1 MPRLQILQ
9 HKSYHPYLEKNK
21 ERVRQ
26 DEARA
31 REEELAEEQKRL
43 DNVGT
48 IVQNTPISECSSQTQ
63 QEAEHR
69 LTLLRRRANSPT
81 IHDQQEED
89 LPSTS
94 SRYADD
100 SASTLLEKHRQKKL
114 KEEKRERKKR
124 ERLDFDFPSQSDRKR
139 EKSDI
144 VDHADL
150 QEGGHFNFFAQ
161 FEKESNHKP
170 EPTLAEVAKKKK
182 EQEKDPF
189 TVCLSR
195 PERET
200 NPWYTD
206 PDMRRYEEK
215 EVGEEAEVR
224 RDRERRKDA
233 RAKNRNDPLTNIDAL
248 FASHSSTSRNG
259 TSISKSV
266 SLKSSSARNSTK
278 GNANQSERQRALAML
293 AKSKP
298 RVENWMDTPS
308 TAYSGSRNWADDW
321 ERAKDQ
327 AGRRF
332 FDSK

>member
-1 MPRLQILQ
+1 M
-9 HKSYHPYLEKNK
+9 
-21 ERVRQ
+21 
-26 DEARA
+26 
-31 REEELAEEQKRL
+31 
-43 DNVGT
+43 
-48 IVQNTPISECSSQTQ
+48 
-63 QEAEHR
+63 
-69 LTLLRRRANSPT
+69 
-81 IHDQQEED
+81 
-89 LPSTS
+89 
-94 SRYADD
+94 
-100 SASTLLEKHRQKKL
+100 

-124 ERLDFDFPSQSDRKR
+124 EGLDFDFPSQSDRKR

-161 FEKESNHKP
+161 FEKVSTFCDLMSIKHSLPESQESNHKP

-189 TVCLSR
+189 TVYLSH

>member
-1 MPRLQILQ
+1 M
-9 HKSYHPYLEKNK
+9 
-21 ERVRQ
+21 
-26 DEARA
+26 
-31 REEELAEEQKRL
+31 
-43 DNVGT
+43 
-48 IVQNTPISECSSQTQ
+48 
-63 QEAEHR
+63 
-69 LTLLRRRANSPT
+69 
-81 IHDQQEED
+81 
-89 LPSTS
+89 
-94 SRYADD
+94 
-100 SASTLLEKHRQKKL
+100 

-161 FEKESNHKP
+161 FEKVSTLCGLMRIKHSLPESQELNHKP
-170 EPTLAEVAKKKK
+170 ELTLAEVAKKKK

-189 TVCLSR
+189 TVYLSR

-248 FASHSSTSRNG
+248 FASHSSASRNG

-266 SLKSSSARNSTK
+266 SLNSSFARNSTK
-278 GNANQSERQRALAML
+278 GNANQSERQRALATL

>member
-1 MPRLQILQ
+1 M
-9 HKSYHPYLEKNK
+9 
-21 ERVRQ
+21 
-26 DEARA
+26 
-31 REEELAEEQKRL
+31 
-43 DNVGT
+43 
-48 IVQNTPISECSSQTQ
+48 
-63 QEAEHR
+63 
-69 LTLLRRRANSPT
+69 
-81 IHDQQEED
+81 
-89 LPSTS
+89 
-94 SRYADD
+94 
-100 SASTLLEKHRQKKL
+100 

-161 FEKESNHKP
+161 FEKELNHKP
-170 EPTLAEVAKKKK
+170 ELTLAEVAKKKK

-189 TVCLSR
+189 TVYLSR

-248 FASHSSTSRNG
+248 FASHSSASRNG

-266 SLKSSSARNSTK
+266 SLNSSFARNSTK

>member
-1 MPRLQILQ
+1 M
-9 HKSYHPYLEKNK
+9 
-21 ERVRQ
+21 
-26 DEARA
+26 
-31 REEELAEEQKRL
+31 
-43 DNVGT
+43 
-48 IVQNTPISECSSQTQ
+48 
-63 QEAEHR
+63 
-69 LTLLRRRANSPT
+69 
-81 IHDQQEED
+81 
-89 LPSTS
+89 
-94 SRYADD
+94 
-100 SASTLLEKHRQKKL
+100 LEKHRQKKL
-114 KEEKRERKKR
+114 KEEKRERKNR
-124 ERLDFDFPSQSDRKR
+124 ERLDFDFPSQSDRKQ

-161 FEKESNHKP
+161 FEKVSTFCGLVSIKHSLPESQELNHKP
-170 EPTLAEVAKKKK
+170 ELTLAEVAQKKKD
-182 EQEKDPF
+182 QEKDPF
-189 TVCLSR
+189 TVYLSR

-215 EVGEEAEVR
+215 EVGEEAKVR

-248 FASHSSTSRNG
+248 FASHSSASRNG
-259 TSISKSV
+259 ISISKSV
-266 SLKSSSARNSTK
+266 SLNSSSARNSTK
-278 GNANQSERQRALAML
+278 GNANQSERQRAWAML

-298 RVENWMDTPS
+298 RVENWTDTPS

>member
-1 MPRLQILQ
+1 M
-9 HKSYHPYLEKNK
+9 
-21 ERVRQ
+21 
-26 DEARA
+26 
-31 REEELAEEQKRL
+31 
-43 DNVGT
+43 
-48 IVQNTPISECSSQTQ
+48 
-63 QEAEHR
+63 
-69 LTLLRRRANSPT
+69 
-81 IHDQQEED
+81 
-89 LPSTS
+89 
-94 SRYADD
+94 
-100 SASTLLEKHRQKKL
+100 LEKHRQKKL
-114 KEEKRERKKR
+114 KEEKRERKNR

-161 FEKESNHKP
+161 FEKELNHKP
-170 EPTLAEVAKKKK
+170 ELTLAEVAQKKKD
-182 EQEKDPF
+182 QEKDPF
-189 TVCLSR
+189 TVYLSR

-215 EVGEEAEVR
+215 EVGEEAKVR

-248 FASHSSTSRNG
+248 FASHSSASRNG

-266 SLKSSSARNSTK
+266 SLNSSSARNSTK
-278 GNANQSERQRALAML
+278 GNANQSERQRAWAML

-298 RVENWMDTPS
+298 RVENWTDTPS

>member
-31 REEELAEEQKRL
+31 REEELAKEQQRL
-43 DNVGT
+43 DN
-48 IVQNTPISECSSQTQ
+48 
-63 QEAEHR
+63 EAEHR

-161 FEKESNHKP
+161 FEKELNHKP
-170 EPTLAEVAKKKK
+170 ELTLAEVAKKKK

-189 TVCLSR
+189 TVYLSR

-248 FASHSSTSRNG
+248 FASHSSASRNG

-266 SLKSSSARNSTK
+266 SLNSSFARNSTK

>member
-31 REEELAEEQKRL
+31 REEELAQEQKRL
-43 DNVGT
+43 DN
-48 IVQNTPISECSSQTQ
+48 
-63 QEAEHR
+63 EAEHR

-100 SASTLLEKHRQKKL
+100 SASALLEKHRQKKV

-161 FEKESNHKP
+161 FEKELNHKP
-170 EPTLAEVAKKKK
+170 ELTLAEVAKKKK

-189 TVCLSR
+189 TVYLSR

-248 FASHSSTSRNG
+248 FASHSSASRNG
-259 TSISKSV
+259 TSISKTI
-266 SLKSSSARNSTK
+266 SLNSSSAKNSTK

-293 AKSKP
+293 AKSKQ
-298 RVENWMDTPS
+298 RVENWMDTPN

-327 AGRRF
+327 AGRRY

>member
-1 MPRLQILQ
+1 M
-9 HKSYHPYLEKNK
+9 
-21 ERVRQ
+21 
-26 DEARA
+26 
-31 REEELAEEQKRL
+31 
-43 DNVGT
+43 
-48 IVQNTPISECSSQTQ
+48 
-63 QEAEHR
+63 
-69 LTLLRRRANSPT
+69 
-81 IHDQQEED
+81 
-89 LPSTS
+89 
-94 SRYADD
+94 
-100 SASTLLEKHRQKKL
+100 LEKHRQKKL

-124 ERLDFDFPSQSDRKR
+124 ERLDFDFPTQSDRKR

-144 VDHADL
+144 VDHSDL

-161 FEKESNHKP
+161 FEKELNHKP
-170 EPTLAEVAKKKK
+170 ELTLAEVAKKKK
-182 EQEKDPF
+182 DQEKDPF
-189 TVCLSR
+189 TVYLSR

-215 EVGEEAEVR
+215 EVGEEAKVR

-248 FASHSSTSRNG
+248 FASHSSASRNG

-266 SLKSSSARNSTK
+266 SLNSSSARNSTK
-278 GNANQSERQRALAML
+278 DNANQSERQRALAML

>member
-31 REEELAEEQKRL
+31 REEELAQEQKRL
-43 DNVGT
+43 DN
-48 IVQNTPISECSSQTQ
+48 
-63 QEAEHR
+63 EAEHR

-100 SASTLLEKHRQKKL
+100 SASTLLEKHRQKKV

-144 VDHADL
+144 VDHSDL

-161 FEKESNHKP
+161 FEKELNHKP
-170 EPTLAEVAKKKK
+170 ELTLAEVAKKKK

-189 TVCLSR
+189 TVYLSR

-248 FASHSSTSRNG
+248 FASHSSASRNG
-259 TSISKSV
+259 TSISETI
-266 SLKSSSARNSTK
+266 SLNSSSAKNSTK

-293 AKSKP
+293 AKSKQ
-298 RVENWMDTPS
+298 RVENWMDTPN
-308 TAYSGSRNWADDW
+308 TAYSDSRNWADDW

-327 AGRRF
+327 AGRRY